1 MEARALQTDWE
12 QQRRA
17 MRHELRTQVNH
28 ILSYAE
34 LLLYDA
40 EAAGQAEFAED
51 LRTVQ
56 EDGREGLATIDRI
69 LDAVPLG
76 ETAVKG
82 AVGKVETLMQSVR
95 STVWKLEGYDYA
107 ADDEQITADLERIAA
122 SAQRLVAQ
130 VRRAVLTS

>member
-40 EAAGQAEFAED
+40 ETAGQVEFADD

-69 LDAVPLG
+69 LDAIPLG
-76 ETAVKG
+76 PNAVKS
-82 AVGKVETLMQSVR
+82 AVGQIETLMQSVR
-95 STVWKLEGYDYA
+95 SSVWKLEGYDYA
-107 ADDEQITADLERIAA
+107 ADDEQITADLERIAG

-130 VRRAVLTS
+130 VNQMVVTS